1 MRCTE
6 GRLQAF
12 YISSPT
18 LFGSVPLCEMTI
30 ATPAVASRYNKV
42 QTKRG
47 ILSPC
52 LLSRS
57 PGKFTND
64 FLLMSHW
71 PKLGHTHFIK
81 LINDMG
87 FP

>member
-1 MRCTE
+1 MRCIE
-6 GRLQAF
+6 GRLQA
-12 YISSPT
+12 YYVSSPA
-18 LFGSVPLCEMTI
+18 LFGSVPLCGMAI
-30 ATPAVASRYNKV
+30 ATPAVAGRYNEV

-47 ILSPC
+47 IFSPC
-52 LLSRS
+52 LLSRFL
-57 PGKFTND
+57 GKFTSD